1 MNTLLSKRLLR
12 DLKANA
18 GRYAALMLMIILGV
32 YVVVSIVGAA
42 ETVIR
47 GTESMKDENLVEDG
61 QFTLFLPLSDE
72 EQSSISAEIRTL
84 EALFSFDLKNSDG
97 VVERIFQTRES
108 IDRIILDEGSLPVQ
122 DGEAVIEK
130 NHAKALGL
138 SVGDTVSLEGVT
150 FRITGLGSVPD
161 YDQMLRTFGSP
172 AVDSDTFG
180 LLFVTPEYYKALR
193 DIFPQKTESYTYA
206 YHLSTGTDTILR
218 ESLKELK
225 GRQLLSFTTY
235 ADNIRIEGA
244 AGDVI
249 MDKRVGL
256 VAGIIVLM
264 LFAYVIS
271 VFVVHQIDREQSV
284 IGALYA
290 LGVKKHNLLLHYL
303 TLPTLVS
310 FVGGLIGLL
319 IAFSPLGVSVMIQST
334 YDYFSTPFYDTV
346 YPLYL
351 ILYGALLPPLLCLL
365 VNTLAINKKLSQTAL
380 SLLKNEQSEGSYR
393 QFKLKLKS
401 FPLLFAVRQ
410 FLREIRSCL
419 ALLLGM
425 FITFMVV
432 TLGINTYVL
441 CTSVRDRNKEDTTY
455 EYLYLYKFPGETPPE
470 GGEATYIRTLNIDCL
485 GYTLDVSAIGIDGS
499 SRYYD
504 AAPKKSETE
513 AVINCSLA
521 ERFGYKVGDTI
532 ELKDPSDEKVY
543 HFTVSGICDNAVSF
557 SIFLDIGSMR
567 SLFGVSDT
575 YWNAVYSDRDLG
587 IPEEL
592 LYSVTTKD
600 DIVKSSGVFVDA
612 MRPLMITLISAG
624 IFIFVVVLYLMLAV
638 IIDRSTTGIS
648 MIKVFGYRPGE
659 IRRLYLNAN
668 TITVL
673 VMQFPI
679 FPLAKKVIDTIYP
692 NFIANVAC
700 SMRLSYSWSLYLL
713 IFGSVTVIYFAVNAM
728 LLRKINR
735 VSPAEILKNRE

>member
-1 MNTLLSKRLLR
+1 MNALLSKRLLR

-32 YVVVSIVGAA
+32 YIVVSIVGSA

-47 GTESMKDENLVEDG
+47 GTESMKSKNLVEDG
-61 QFTLFLPLSDE
+61 QFTLFLPFSD
-72 EQSSISAEIRTL
+72 AERNAVASEVKTL
-84 EALFSFDLKNSDG
+84 EETFSFDLKDSGG
-97 VVERIFQTRES
+97 VVERIFQTRKN
-108 IDRIILDEGSLPVQ
+108 IDRIMLDNGALPVR

-138 SVGDTVSLEGVT
+138 SVGDTVTIEGVT
-150 FRITGLGSVPD
+150 FRITGLCTVPD

-180 LLFVTPEYYKALR
+180 LLFVTAEYYKELR
-193 DIFPQKTESYTYA
+193 NIFPQKTESYTYA
-206 YHLSTGTDTILR
+206 YHLGSETDESLR
-218 ESLKELK
+218 ESLKEMK
-225 GRQLLSFTTY
+225 GSQLLSFTTY

-256 VAGIIVLM
+256 VAGVIVLM

-271 VFVVHQIDREQSV
+271 VFVVHQIEREQSV
-284 IGALYA
+284 IGALYS

-310 FVGGLIGLL
+310 LVGGLIGLGV
-319 IAFSPLGVSVMIQST
+319 AFSPLGVSVMIQST
-334 YDYFSTPFYDTV
+334 YDYFSTPVYDTV
-346 YPLYL
+346 YPVYL

-365 VNTLAINKKLSQTAL
+365 VNLLAVNRKLSKTAL
-380 SLLKNEQSEGSYR
+380 SLLRNEQAEGSYR
-393 QFKLKLKS
+393 QFKLNLKS

-410 FLREIRSCL
+410 FLREIRSSL

-432 TLGINTYVL
+432 ALGINTYVL
-441 CTSVRDRNKEDTTY
+441 CSSVRDRNREDTTY
-455 EYLYLYKFPGETPPE
+455 ECLYLYKFPDKTPPE
-470 GGEATYIRTLNIDCL
+470 GGEAAYIRTLTIDCL
-485 GYTLDVSAIGIDGS
+485 GYTLDVSAIGIDGN

-504 AAPKKSETE
+504 AVPKKSETE

-521 ERFGYKVGDTI
+521 ERFGYQVGDTL

-543 HFTVSGICDNAVSF
+543 HFTVSGICNNAVGF
-557 SIFLDIGSMR
+557 SVFLDNESMC
-567 SLFGVSDT
+567 SLFGMPEH
-575 YWNAVYSDRDLG
+575 YWNAVYSDRSLD

-624 IFIFVVVLYLMLAV
+624 SFIFAVVLYLMLAV

-648 MIKVFGYRPGE
+648 MIKVFGYRPKE
-659 IRRLYLNAN
+659 IRKLYLNAN

-673 VMQFPI
+673 LMQFPL

-713 IFGSVTVIYFAVNAM
+713 IFCSVTVIYFAVNAM